1 MWKVSQI
8 FFDFIDFMLGR
19 VFFFLVDFFHVFK
32 SVFFKPVLSTYSVIH
47 EFIGVVFNL
56 LLKMADD
63 YGHLNKH
70 NGAVLLTQFNELRDD
85 VEVLALKT
93 LYDIQ
98 IPVCDVLRQL
108 PLKDC
113 FKLIVSVIF
122 P

>member
-1 MWKVSQI
+1 M
-8 FFDFIDFMLGR
+8 
-19 VFFFLVDFFHVFK
+19 DFFHVFK
-32 SVFFKPVLSTYSVIH
+32 SIFFKPVLSTHSVIH

-98 IPVCDVLRQL
+98 IPVCGVLRQL

-113 FKLIVSVIF
+113 FKLIVSVVF